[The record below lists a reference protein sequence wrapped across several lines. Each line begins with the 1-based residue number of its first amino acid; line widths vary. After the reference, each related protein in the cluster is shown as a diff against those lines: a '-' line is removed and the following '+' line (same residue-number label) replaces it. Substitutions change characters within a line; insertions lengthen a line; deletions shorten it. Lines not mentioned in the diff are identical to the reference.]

1 MLIINELTKTFI
13 MIEDE
18 YCEYSEISI
27 KTIIMLNFDNLA
39 NGRKLNRNEL
49 KIILMDRVLIVSKKS
64 FL

>member
-27 KTIIMLNFDNLA
+27 KTVIMLNFDNLA